1 MLKTG
6 VIGVGHLGRHHARVL
21 NQIEGS
27 RMMGIYDQDANRA
40 KEIGEQLGV
49 PVFETKEALFDAV
62 DAVDIAVTTTYHF
75 DIAKAALEAGKHIFV
90 EKPITSE
97 LHQAEELVELAEK
110 KRLKL
115 QVGHIERFN
124 PVVLDAFDQIKEPM
138 FIESHRLAPFNP
150 RGSDVP
156 VVLDL
161 MIHDIDLILSFVHS
175 KIRDIRASGVSI
187 LTKSIDIANARLEFE
202 NGAIANVTSSR
213 VSQKQERKIRLF
225 QRNAYISMDFKEKN
239 VKILKKSPKL
249 IKVLPKIMAGKTDFN
264 PEDLVDIKD
273 IDSND
278 HPKDALTYELEAF
291 VQAVLKNKTPIVDG
305 KAGTRALRIAF
316 EIMKRIKENTPDIKL

>member
-1 MLKTG
+1 MVKTG

-27 RMMGIYDQDANRA
+27 QMMGIYDQDANRA

-49 PVFETKEALFDAV
+49 PVFETKEALFEAV
-62 DAVDIAVTTTYHF
+62 DAVDIAVTTTYHY
-75 DIAKAALEAGKHIFV
+75 DIAKAALDAGKHIFV

-110 KRLKL
+110 KKLKL

-124 PVVLDAFDQIKEPM
+124 PVVLDAFDQIKDPM

-225 QRNAYISMDFKEKN
+225 QRNAYISMDFKEKTVN
-239 VKILKKSPKL
+239 VLKKSPKL

-264 PEDLVDIKD
+264 PEDLVDIKA
-273 IDSND
+273 IDSNN

-291 VQAVLKNKTPIVDG
+291 VHAIAKNKTPIVDG